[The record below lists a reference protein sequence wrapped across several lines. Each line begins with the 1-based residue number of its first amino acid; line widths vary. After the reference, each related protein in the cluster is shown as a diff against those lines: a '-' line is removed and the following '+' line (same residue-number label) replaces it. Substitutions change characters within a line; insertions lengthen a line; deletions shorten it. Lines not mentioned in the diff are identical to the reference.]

1 MTALVLH
8 AGFLEPGDELVEG
21 VVARTDVDR
30 TARAFGPWP
39 MVVELEDGRFARAM
53 TSTKV
58 RLAAAPTRRVCPTSD
73 RDVHDLRWI
82 QP

>member
-1 MTALVLH
+1 MTDLVIH
-8 AGFLEPGDELVEG
+8 AGFLEPGDELLEG
-21 VVARTDVDR
+21 RVAAVDVDR
-30 TARAFGPWP
+30 LASAFGPWP

-58 RLAAAPTRRVCPTSD
+58 RLATAPSRPVPPTSD
-73 RDVHDLRWI
+73 LSVHDLRWI